1 MLGPDRRSQF
11 YLYYPATAITAGIR
25 QAYITLR
32 TPVGNGIDWKVGVWD
47 TIIGYES
54 TSDPLN
60 PNYTRSYGYTI
71 EPTTHTGIL
80 ATYKINDMVTV
91 SAGIADMWGHTP
103 ATLSMPLPG

>member
-1 MLGPDRRSQF
+1 M
-11 YLYYPATAITAGIR
+11 
-25 QAYITLR
+25 TLR

-80 ATYKINDMVTV
+80 ATYKINDMVTFQ
-91 SAGIADMWGHTP
+91 AGIADMFRCRHRHHC
-103 ATLSMPLPG
+103 SMPLPRLNLRRPTWVQLHSPHRTARAL